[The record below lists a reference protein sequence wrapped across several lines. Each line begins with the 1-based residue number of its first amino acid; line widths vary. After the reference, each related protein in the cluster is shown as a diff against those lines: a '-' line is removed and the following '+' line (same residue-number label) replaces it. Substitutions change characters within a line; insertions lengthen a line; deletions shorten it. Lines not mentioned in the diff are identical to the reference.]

1 MFSTGWAVCD
11 PPVKVVVV
19 VLSFTPEIE
28 EQKTQEEGEDQEA
41 KTATLHLDQ
50 HTSYDWLTTKSLKH
64 YLMKC
69 FGSS

>member
-1 MFSTGWAVCD
+1 MCD

-50 HTSYDWLTTKSLKH
+50 HTSYD
-64 YLMKC
+64 
-69 FGSS
+69 